1 MPRVAWPGKW
11 GFLLGQGERQTL
23 DGLFRRH
30 GDAVYRLAARALGDR
45 EAASD
50 VTQEVFL
57 QAARK
62 LGELEN
68 LDALWPWL
76 RTVTLNL
83 CRDRARQGRPM
94 EPLIGS
100 EGDGLEAVSDGAGW
114 PDDMDLTAMVVRD
127 CVARLAPK
135 ERQVIVAHYQH
146 GLTYREIAGHLGC
159 SVASVQWWM
168 DRGLKR
174 LAALVTAELGMEERE
189 TRREG

>member
-1 MPRVAWPGKW
+1 MPRVAWPRKW
-11 GFLLGQGERQTL
+11 GFLLREGERQTL

-50 VTQEVFL
+50 VAQEVFL

-62 LGELEN
+62 LGDLED

-83 CRDRARQGRPM
+83 CRDRVREQRTRGAFVA
-94 EPLIGS
+94 S
-100 EGDGLEAVSDGAGW
+100 EVDALEAASDDAGW
-114 PDDMDLTAMVVRD
+114 PADKDLTAMVVRD

-146 GLTYREIAGHLGC
+146 GMTYREIAGHLGC
-159 SVASVQWWM
+159 SVATVQWWM

-174 LAALVTAELGMEERE
+174 LAELVTAELGTEEQE
-189 TRREG
+189 KRRER